1 VTNLTRDF
9 APWWSLCTGTFVEVT
24 TPRSERRSKA
34 TTSAVG
40 DATERLGE
48 HVRDKIEEVKPKL
61 RGWLHLAT
69 APLSLA
75 AGIVLVV
82 LSPTPMTRVGS
93 AVFAVSA
100 LTLFTASATMHRGR
114 WSPRTGLWLRRLDHA
129 SIFLLIAGSYTP
141 FTLLL
146 LHGSDRTTLLAIV
159 WGGAAL
165 GILFRLFWTG
175 APRWL
180 YTPIYIALGWAAVFY
195 FPAFLA
201 SASTAVIALMILGGA
216 LYTVGGVVYGF
227 KRPDPF
233 PGWFGFH
240 EVFHSLTIVA
250 FIAHYVGVSIA
261 TYSLR

>member
-1 VTNLTRDF
+1 V
-9 APWWSLCTGTFVEVT
+9 
-24 TPRSERRSKA
+24 TPRSEPLRNA
-34 TTSAVG
+34 TTGAVG
-40 DATERLGE
+40 DTTERLGE
-48 HVRDKIEEVKPKL
+48 QVREKIEEVKPKL
-61 RGWLHLAT
+61 RGWLHLGI

-75 AGIVLVV
+75 AGIVLIA
-82 LSPTPMTRVGS
+82 LSPTPMTRLGS
-93 AVFAVSA
+93 AVFAASA
-100 LTLFTASATMHRGR
+100 LTLFTASATMHRGQ

-146 LHGSDRTTLLAIV
+146 LQGRDRITLLTIV
-159 WGGAAL
+159 WGGATL

-195 FPAFLA
+195 LPAFFA
-201 SASTAVIALMILGGA
+201 SASTAVLALMIVGGA

-227 KRPDPF
+227 RRPDPF
-233 PGWFGFH
+233 PQWFGFH
-240 EVFHSLTIVA
+240 EVFHSLTIAA
-250 FIAHYVGVSIA
+250 FITHYVGVSIA